1 MEVPMSDYKNGDTAS
16 WDSSQVRRS
25 RAGQTGGGQQR
36 RPPQQRRR
44 RRRRINPILYIL
56 CVLAASAI
64 LAGVGWLLA
73 SDLFAFSRDIPST
86 QDITIE
92 VTAEDDMGSIADK
105 LQNAGLIKYKWFF
118 RLFASVTGASDE
130 VGIGTYTLNT
140 DMDYH
145 ALIAGMRSSSGN
157 LSAETVTV
165 TIPEGYTVRQT
176 IALLAENG
184 VNTEEALTEA
194 AQTADFDYDFID
206 NDSEDLS
213 RLEGFLFPDT
223 YEFYVN
229 HNAEDALD
237 RLIRNF
243 VSRMDED
250 RMAQVE
256 ASDYS
261 LREILTIASLIEEE
275 TDGTDQ
281 ANIASVIYNR
291 LEGPGDR
298 QGTYGLLQID
308 ASLLYALP
316 DHEGPI
322 TSADMQ
328 TDSPYNL
335 YQNAGL
341 PPTPISNPGHLQ
353 PGPGVHRCG
362 PEPQRYGLLLLRP
375 GQRRPPPLLH
385 HPGGAQR
392 LREQQ
397 LLWRLNGKSRSC
409 WLRRGIWSGCGWR
422 CATAR
427 TRCIWRGRAS
437 GCGPSPGTS
446 LTRSCRRRC
455 PSPTTTASGSTA
467 PSTPCPGTTRCA
479 ACRSTWSG

>member
-1 MEVPMSDYKNGDTAS
+1 MSQEEYRNEGRRPAQS
-16 WDSSQVRRS
+16 RSGHGGRRVAPSHPEGERRS
-25 RAGQTGGGQQR
+25 APCRRKKRLGGWGVL
-36 RPPQQRRR
+36 
-44 RRRRINPILYIL
+44 LYVIF
-56 CVLAASAI
+56 VLGISAL
-64 LAGVGWLLA
+64 LAGVGWIWANDVLA
-73 SDLFAFSRDIPST
+73 LNKPAL
-86 QDITIE
+86 
-92 VTAEDDMGSIADK
+92 TAVVEIDEGDTVGQVADK
-105 LQNAGLIKYKWFF
+105 LEEQGLIEYKMVFK
-118 RLFASVTGASDE
+118 LFCSLTHTSGKAGEEGAK
-130 VGIGTYTLNT
+130 ITPGTYELNT

-176 IALLAENG
+176 IALLAEKG

-194 AQTADFDYDFID
+194 AQTGDFDYDFID
-206 NDSEDLS
+206 NESEDLS

-223 YEFYVN
+223 YEFYVG

-250 RMAQVE
+250 RMTQVE
-256 ASDYS
+256 ESSYS
-261 LREILTIASLIEEE
+261 LQEIITIASLIEEE

-291 LEGPGDR
+291 LEGSGNK

-316 DHEGPI
+316 DHTGPI

-341 PPTPISNPGHLQ
+341 PPTPISNPGLASIDAALNPNSTDYYYYALGTDGKHHFSTTLAEHNAF
-353 PGPGVHRCG
+353 VNSSS
-362 PEPQRYGLLLLRP
+362 YG
-375 GQRRPPPLLH
+375 G
-385 HPGGAQR
+385 
-392 LREQQ
+392 
-397 LLWRLNGKSRSC
+397 
-409 WLRRGIWSGCGWR
+409 
-422 CATAR
+422 
-427 TRCIWRGRAS
+427 
-437 GCGPSPGTS
+437 
-446 LTRSCRRRC
+446 
-455 PSPTTTASGSTA
+455 
-467 PSTPCPGTTRCA
+467 
-479 ACRSTWSG
+479 

>member
-1 MEVPMSDYKNGDTAS
+1 MSDYKNGDTAS
-16 WDSSQVRRS
+16 WDASQVRRS
-25 RAGQTGGGQQR
+25 QAGHTGRSQGNPSQQ
-36 RPPQQRRR
+36 PQRRR
-44 RRRRINPILYIL
+44 RKRRRINPVLYIL
-56 CVLAASAI
+56 CVLVASAI

-73 SDLFAFSRDIPST
+73 SDLCAFSRDIPST
-86 QDITIE
+86 TKITIE
-92 VTAEDDMGSIADK
+92 ITADDDMGSIAEK
-105 LQNAGLIKYKWFF
+105 LQDAGLIRYKWFF
-118 RLFASVTGASDE
+118 RLFAAVTGASEE
-130 VGIGTYTLNT
+130 VGIGTYELNT

-176 IALLAENG
+176 IALLAEKG

-194 AQTADFDYDFID
+194 AQTGDFDYDFID
-206 NDSEDLS
+206 NESEDLS

-223 YEFYVN
+223 YEFYVG

-243 VSRMDED
+243 VSRMDEE
-250 RMAQVE
+250 RMTQVE
-256 ASDYS
+256 ESSYS
-261 LREILTIASLIEEE
+261 LQEIITIASLIEEE

-291 LEGPGDR
+291 LEGPGDK

-316 DHEGPI
+316 DHTGPI

-341 PPTPISNPGHLQ
+341 PPTPISNPGLASIDAALNPNSTDYYYYALGTDGKHHFSTTLAEHNAF
-353 PGPGVHRCG
+353 VNSSS
-362 PEPQRYGLLLLRP
+362 YG
-375 GQRRPPPLLH
+375 G
-385 HPGGAQR
+385 
-392 LREQQ
+392 
-397 LLWRLNGKSRSC
+397 
-409 WLRRGIWSGCGWR
+409 
-422 CATAR
+422 
-427 TRCIWRGRAS
+427 
-437 GCGPSPGTS
+437 
-446 LTRSCRRRC
+446 
-455 PSPTTTASGSTA
+455 
-467 PSTPCPGTTRCA
+467 
-479 ACRSTWSG
+479 